1 MATIACNDVCRESK
15 RISSSQNFLFTEYNT
30 LLKQYELL
38 KVRDMR
44 ASVKDQI
51 IRHCLRDQLILLSG
65 VVWLGT
71 VSSVEWNMTQLFC
84 NRFLDTK
91 VQN

>member
-1 MATIACNDVCRESK
+1 MLTIACNDVCRESK

-38 KVRDMR
+38 KVCDMR

-51 IRHCLRDQLILLSG
+51 IRRCLRDQLILLSG
-65 VVWLGT
+65 VV
-71 VSSVEWNMTQLFC
+71 
-84 NRFLDTK
+84 
-91 VQN
+91 